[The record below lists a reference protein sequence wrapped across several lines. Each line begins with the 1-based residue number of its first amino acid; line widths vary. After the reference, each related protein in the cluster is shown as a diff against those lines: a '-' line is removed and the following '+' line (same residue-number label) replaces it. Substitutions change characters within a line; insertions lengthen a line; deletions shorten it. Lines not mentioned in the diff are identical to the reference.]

1 MNFKDVLKKVVHFV
15 EVHGA
20 SKVLD
25 AIEGVVDLGLDDLV
39 AKVPAEFKLLAKT
52 ANTVAQDRLTAEVKK
67 VEAKLSEVAD
77 GQ

>member
-1 MNFKDVLKKVVHFV
+1 MSFKEELKRVVHFV

-39 AKVPAEFKLLAKT
+39 SQVPAEFRLMAKT
-52 ANTVAQDRLTAEVKK
+52 ADTVAKDRLAAEVKK
-67 VEAKLSEVAD
+67 VEAKLSVVAD
-77 GQ
+77 GE